1 MLQAASQL
9 PPQFLP
15 FPVTTADA
23 ESCQSAI
30 APLADIPVRGNV
42 TVLFDWFDLTYLLPW
57 KVQMGCLM
65 AFVTGGVVLL
75 ILFR

>member
-1 MLQAASQL
+1 MSAFDPLRTFCVVSAMA
-9 PPQFLP
+9 
-15 FPVTTADA
+15 
-23 ESCQSAI
+23 AI

-42 TVLFDWFDLTYLLPW
+42 TVMFDWFDLTYLLPW